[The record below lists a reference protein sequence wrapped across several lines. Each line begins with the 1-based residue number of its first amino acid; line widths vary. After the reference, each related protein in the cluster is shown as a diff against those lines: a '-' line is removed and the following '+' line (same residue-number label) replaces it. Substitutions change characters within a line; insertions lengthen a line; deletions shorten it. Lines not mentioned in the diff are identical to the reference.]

1 MGNERIRGISG
12 GERRRLTL
20 GEMLMT
26 WSSIACW
33 DEISTGCVNHAGFD
47 CWGRGVR
54 VTSTRVIRSDSLRLN
69 YTQPTH
75 SLDAAATHDIVLMT
89 RAVVKAF
96 KTTCIVSLLQVR
108 P

>member
-1 MGNERIRGISG
+1 MWIVSPFTLSADCSSSPIHINQHIQVGNERIRGISG

-33 DEISTGCVNHAGFD
+33 DEISTG
-47 CWGRGVR
+47 
-54 VTSTRVIRSDSLRLN
+54 
-69 YTQPTH
+69 
-75 SLDAAATHDIVLMT
+75 LDAAATHDIALMT

-96 KTTCIVSLLQVR
+96 KTTCIVSLLQVGANGR
-108 P
+108 SGTSPRTP